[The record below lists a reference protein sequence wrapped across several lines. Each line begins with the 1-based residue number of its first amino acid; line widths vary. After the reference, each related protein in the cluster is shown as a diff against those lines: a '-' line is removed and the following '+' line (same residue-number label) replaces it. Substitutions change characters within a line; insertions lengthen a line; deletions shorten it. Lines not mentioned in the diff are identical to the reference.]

1 MRSLE
6 LRQIGK
12 AAVLHRV
19 LSLCSRD
26 AARGVKRGWG
36 GGRGA
41 GAHAAHPAGYPQAV
55 GVRRRAPAGR
65 AHL

>member
-6 LRQIGK
+6 QSP
-12 AAVLHRV
+12 AAQAVLHGL
-19 LSLCSRD
+19 LSLCSRN
-26 AARGVKRGWG
+26 AARGERGWG

-41 GAHAAHPAGYPQAV
+41 GAHAADPAGYPQAV